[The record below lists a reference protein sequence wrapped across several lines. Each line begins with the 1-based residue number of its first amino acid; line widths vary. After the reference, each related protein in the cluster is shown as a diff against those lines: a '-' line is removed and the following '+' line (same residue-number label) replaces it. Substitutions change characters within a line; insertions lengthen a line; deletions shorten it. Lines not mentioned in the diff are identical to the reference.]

1 MSLLGPT
8 EYCPHCKQRVLLVR
22 KNFDI
27 CLALILLIFTA
38 GIGLIVYLIIYY
50 SQPKNRCIH
59 CGTEINLLPSEFS
72 NVSSLQSSQQA
83 FIKNHQQVVINEDD
97 NASYCPYCGIKLEKR
112 KQKFCENCGSC
123 L

>member
-1 MSLLGPT
+1 MSTLAST

-38 GIGLIVYLIIYY
+38 GIGLIIYLIIYY

-72 NVSSLQSSQQA
+72 SESSLQGSQQA
-83 FIKNHQQVVINEDD
+83 LIKNHQRDVINEEQKI
-97 NASYCPYCGIKLEKR
+97 AYCPFCGIKLDKR
-112 KQKFCENCGSC
+112 EQKFCENCGSS